1 MRTKDTILLRAAHAA
16 EAGEIATMS
25 RLHIEHGLRW
35 RWTPSKVRSSIKDPD
50 TMTLVA
56 SMSGDLVGFAIMRF
70 GDADAHLHLL
80 AVAGKHRRVG
90 VGSMLLRWLEKSCR
104 NAGIRRIRA
113 ELRESNE
120 VARSFYETLGFRRI
134 GRIPGYYDQREAAL
148 VLNKRLVTEPDEV

>member
-1 MRTKDTILLRAAHAA
+1 MRTKDAIVLRAAHAA
-16 EAGEIATMS
+16 EAGEIAKMS

-50 TMTLVA
+50 TMALVA
-56 SMSGDLVGFAIMRF
+56 SASGDVVGFAIMRF

-80 AVAGKHRRVG
+80 AVAGKHRRG
-90 VGSMLLRWLEKSCR
+90 GIGGMLLRWLEKSCR

-120 VARSFYETLGFRRI
+120 GALAFYAALGFRRI
-134 GRIPGYYDQREAAL
+134 GRIPGYYDRREAAL
-148 VLNKRLVTEPDEV
+148 VLNKRLVAETSV